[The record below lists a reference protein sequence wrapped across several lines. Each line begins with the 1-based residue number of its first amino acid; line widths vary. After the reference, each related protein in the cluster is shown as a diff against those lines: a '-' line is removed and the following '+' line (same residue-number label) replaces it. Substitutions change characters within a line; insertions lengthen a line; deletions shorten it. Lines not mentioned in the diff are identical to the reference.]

1 MRTTPVIA
9 QPEST
14 TGALATCGDSTKRT
28 ISKSEALLDFAV
40 LMTEE
45 KVA

>member
-1 MRTTPVIA
+1 MAV
-9 QPEST
+9 ENEGSHE
-14 TGALATCGDSTKRT
+14 GDSTKRT